1 MTKRDSLFFVFG
13 FLLLIIGRAG
23 AASQGTPPD
32 RKVDTAIINDWYN
45 SAFLSAGENLRK
57 SDDLI
62 NKAWKMSIDIGYDRG
77 IADGYYYTGTVYMQ
91 KGVLDVA
98 GRYFEKAVS
107 LYTQGQF
114 LDNLADSHLRLGQIY
129 VQDGRYYTGL
139 QNYLNGLR
147 VATDIGRDV
156 DRIRLSILLA
166 GYHNTVSKDYA
177 EAVTVLNEATKLA
190 NAIDYTV
197 ALGPIYLQYSVSY
210 LEQRDYNTAL
220 HYVALARQEFDE
232 ESAGEQLL
240 RVLLIEGEV
249 YAAMRDERR
258 LATILDEAAALADTV
273 DNAELTINYR
283 LLYATE
289 LYFLEDYEAALTAC
303 KLLYAS
309 LGREDTQMERYR
321 IQGLHVKI
329 LYAMGDG
336 QRADSLF
343 EAYEYAKDSLY
354 SAHYIGQSREMSENY
369 KLDKFERQIK
379 EQELL
384 LSNTRYQRYGL
395 IAGIGVLLTILVIL
409 YFHFREKDKLAHRVA
424 IKNTEISVQNEV
436 LKQANKQN
444 ELLLREIHHR
454 VKNNLQIINSLL
466 SLQSRKTDNPD
477 VIAMM
482 RESSS
487 RIHSIALIHNKLYE
501 QQNINQLDIQ
511 DYIEQL
517 GAHLLSIYN
526 FSKKNVRFEVNAHA
540 VLLDID
546 TAIPVGLIL
555 TELIT
560 NSLKYAF
567 IGREQGYI
575 HVDMKREG
583 EREYELVFKD
593 DGVGIPEAKR
603 QKTNRT
609 LGFRLIHSLTS
620 QLAGTIQYTFDE
632 FSIYRICFKG

>member
-1 MTKRDSLFFVFG
+1 P
-13 FLLLIIGRAG
+13 G
-23 AASQGTPPD
+23 AASQGTLSD
-32 RKVDTAIINDWYN
+32 RGIDTAIINDLYN
-45 SAFLSAGENLRK
+45 DALLSAEKNLKK

-77 IADGYYYTGTVYMQ
+77 IADGYYYTGTVYMR
-91 KGVLDVA
+91 KGILDVA

-139 QNYLNGLR
+139 QNFLSGLR

-156 DRIRLSILLA
+156 DRIRLGILLA
-166 GYHNTVSKDYA
+166 DYHNTVSKDYA
-177 EAVTVLNEATKLA
+177 EAITVLNDATKLA

-220 HYVALARQEFDE
+220 HYVALARQEFDQK
-232 ESAGEQLL
+232 STSEQLL
-240 RVLLIEGEV
+240 RVQLIEGNV
-249 YAAMRDERR
+249 YAAVRDERR
-258 LATILDEAAALADTV
+258 LAMILDEAAELADTV
-273 DNAELTINYR
+273 ANAGLALNYR

-289 LYFLEDYEAALTAC
+289 LYFLEDYDAALMAC
-303 KLLYAS
+303 EMLYAS
-309 LGREDTQMERYR
+309 LSQEDTQMERYR
-321 IQGLHVKI
+321 VQSLHVKI

-336 QRADSLF
+336 RRADSLF
-343 EAYEYAKDSLY
+343 EAYEHAKDSLY
-354 SAHYIGQSREMSENY
+354 TAHYIGQNREMSENY

-379 EQELL
+379 EQDLL

-395 IAGIGVLLTILVIL
+395 IMGIGVLLAILVIL

-482 RESSS
+482 RESTS
-487 RIHSIALIHNKLYE
+487 RIYSIALIHNKLYE
-501 QQNINQLDIQ
+501 QQSISQLDIQ

-526 FSKKNVRFEVNAHA
+526 FRDKNVRFEVSAHE

-567 IGREQGYI
+567 VGREQGYI
-575 HVDMKREG
+575 HVDMRREG

-603 QKTNRT
+603 QKTNET

-620 QLAGTIQYTFDE
+620 QLAGIIQYTFDE
-632 FSIYRICFKG
+632 FSIYRIRFKG